1 MTARVAPADGTTMH
15 GLSDTEARARLHRD
29 GPNELPTAPPPA
41 RWRRFAAQFGS
52 VLVILL
58 LVAAAISAVLWVVE
72 RDTLLPY
79 DALAILAIVLL
90 NASLGYAQELRAESA
105 VAALRALSAPEATV
119 VRDGDRRRVAARE
132 LVVGDLLLVEAG
144 DSIPADA
151 RIAEAVALQVTEAAL
166 TGESVPV
173 SKSIVPVADDAPI
186 ADRTDMLFSGTTVVN
201 GHGRAVVRATGAR
214 TELGRVAGL
223 LDAVSAERTPLQDQ
237 LDHTGRV
244 LGVGVVCIA
253 AVVIATIFI
262 VDEVRGLAAAVD
274 VLLLGVALA
283 VAAVPE
289 GLPAI
294 VTAVLAIGVRR
305 MARRNAIVRH
315 LAAVET
321 LGSATVIASDKTG
334 TLTSNRMTVR
344 VAVTASGRASFD
356 ERGELALDA
365 LAPPQRVELEQAL
378 TAGRLANNAALQWRE
393 GELCTQGDPTE
404 SALLL
409 AARNAGLDIAALD
422 ARWPRVHE
430 HPFSSERKLM
440 STVHASDDDP
450 SARVLFVK
458 GAPDMVLV
466 RCSREVVG
474 TNLVPLTDERRDAIR
489 RLNEQLAGDA
499 LRTLAMARREL
510 GADDVIPESD
520 AIERELV
527 FLGLVGMIDP
537 PRPEAGDAVR
547 RARDAGIRTMLVTG
561 DHPRTASIIARELG
575 IAQDDRV
582 VAGPE
587 IARMS
592 DEALAAA
599 VREIAVFARVDP
611 AHKLRIVRALQANG
625 EVVAMTGDGVN
636 DAPALKAADIGV
648 AMGRSGTDVSRE
660 AADMVLAD
668 DNFATI
674 VAAVEEG
681 RAIYANIRRCLQFLL
696 SGNFGE
702 VLTMFL
708 AVALATRIGLREP
721 DGRLLLPL
729 LATQILW
736 INLLSD
742 GAPALALG
750 VDPAERGLMRARP
763 RGRSERVVSP
773 RMWLE
778 IGVLGV
784 VIALASLYVLDA
796 ALPGG
801 FVDGTGDAARARTM
815 TFTTIVLAQLFNVF
829 AARAHRRSAF
839 TDLAATHWIW
849 GAVLVSLLL
858 QVAVVHLAPLQTV
871 FRTAPLS
878 AMDWLVCTAMASA
891 VLWASE
897 LLKLADRRWRS
908 GRRGPPPPDR

>member
-1 MTARVAPADGTTMH
+1 VTARVATADIDAVH
-15 GLSDTEARARLHRD
+15 GLSDAEARARLLSD

-41 RWRRFAAQFGS
+41 RWRRFVAEFRS

-58 LVAAAISAVLWVVE
+58 LAAAAISAVLWLVE

-90 NASLGYAQELRAESA
+90 NATLGYAQEMRAESA
-105 VAALRALSAPEATV
+105 VAALRAMSAPEATV
-119 VRDGDRRRVAARE
+119 VRDGAPRRVAARE

-144 DSIPADA
+144 DTIPADA
-151 RIAEAVALQVTEAAL
+151 RIVDAAALQVTEAAL

-173 SKSIVPVADDAPI
+173 SKVVAPVAEDAPI
-186 ADRTDMLFSGTTVVN
+186 AERTGMLFSGTTAVY
-201 GHGRAVVRATGAR
+201 GHGRGVVTATGAG
-214 TELGRVAGL
+214 TELGRIAGL
-223 LDAVSAERTPLQDQ
+223 LAAVPTERTPLQDE

-253 AVVIATIFI
+253 AVVVATIFI
-262 VDEVRGLAAAVD
+262 VDEVRGLSAAMD
-274 VLLLGVALA
+274 ILLLGVALA

-305 MARRNAIVRH
+305 MARRRAIVRR

-334 TLTSNRMTVR
+334 TLTCNRMTVR
-344 VAVTASGRASFD
+344 VVVTASGRVSFD
-356 ERGELALDA
+356 ESAGAAVGALT
-365 LAPPQRVELEQAL
+365 PPQRVELERAL
-378 TAGRLANNAALQWRE
+378 TAGQLANNATLQLRD

-409 AARNAGLDIAALD
+409 AARTAELDAAAID
-422 ARWPRVHE
+422 ARWPRLHE

-440 STVHASDDDP
+440 STVHARDDDP
-450 SARVLFVK
+450 AARVLFVK
-458 GAPDMVLV
+458 GAPDKLLD
-466 RCSREVVG
+466 RCARELAGETV
-474 TNLVPLTDERRDAIR
+474 VPLTDERRDALR
-489 RLNEQLAGDA
+489 QVNEELAGEA
-499 LRTLAMARREL
+499 MRTLATAMREL
-510 GADDVIPESD
+510 EGGAQPGADAD
-520 AIERELV
+520 ALERDLV
-527 FLGLVGMIDP
+527 FLGIVGMIDP
-537 PRPEAGDAVR
+537 PRPEASDAVR
-547 RARDAGIRTMLVTG
+547 RARHAGIRTVLITG
-561 DHPRTASIIARELG
+561 DHPRTASVIARELG
-575 IAQDDRV
+575 IADDDRV

-587 IARMS
+587 LERMS
-592 DEALAAA
+592 DESLAAA
-599 VREIAVFARVDP
+599 VREISVFARVDP

-648 AMGRSGTDVSRE
+648 AMGQSGTDVSRE

-674 VAAVEEG
+674 VDAVEEG

-702 VLTMFL
+702 VLLMFL
-708 AVALATRIGLREP
+708 AVALAGRIGLRGA
-721 DGRLLLPL
+721 DGTLLLPL

-736 INLLSD
+736 VNLLSD
-742 GAPALALG
+742 GPPALALG
-750 VDPAERGLMRARP
+750 VDPAERGLMLAPP
-763 RGRSERVVSP
+763 RGRGERVISP
-773 RMWLE
+773 RMWLD

-801 FVDGTGDAARARTM
+801 FVAGVGDGPHARTM

-829 AARAHRRSAF
+829 ATRSPRRSAF
-839 TDLAATHWIW
+839 ADLRATRWIW
-849 GAVLVSLLL
+849 AAVLVSLLL
-858 QVAVVHLAPLQTV
+858 QVAVVHVAPLRSAFGTTPLD
-871 FRTAPLS
+871 RT
-878 AMDWLVCTAMASA
+878 DWLLCTAAASV
-891 VLWASE
+891 VLWVSE
-897 LLKLADRRWRS
+897 LVKLSVRWR
-908 GRRGPPPPDR
+908 RPVAA

>member
-1 MTARVAPADGTTMH
+1 MGAVAPADVDTLH
-15 GLSDTEARARLHRD
+15 GLSDAEARARLLRD

-41 RWRRFAAQFGS
+41 RWRRFISQFTS
-52 VLVILL
+52 VLVLL
-58 LVAAAISAVLWVVE
+58 LLAAAAISAGLWVVE
-72 RDTLLPY
+72 RDTLLPF

-90 NASLGYAQELRAESA
+90 NASLGYAQETRAESA

-119 VRDGDRRRVAARE
+119 VRDAERRRVAARE
-132 LVVGDLLLVEAG
+132 LVVGDLLVIEAG

-151 RIAEAVALQVTEAAL
+151 RIAEAIALQVTEAAL

-173 SKSIVPVADDAPI
+173 SKSVARIDDDAPI
-186 ADRTDMLFSGTTVVN
+186 ADRTDMLFSGTTAVY
-201 GHGRAVVRATGAR
+201 GRGRAVVTATGAH

-223 LDAVSAERTPLQDQ
+223 LHAVPTEQTPLQRE

-244 LGVGVVCIA
+244 LGVGVAGIA
-253 AVVIATIFI
+253 VVVIATIFV
-262 VDEVRGLAAAVD
+262 VDDVRGLAAVVD

-305 MARRNAIVRH
+305 MARRRAIVRR

-334 TLTSNRMTVR
+334 TLTCNQMTVR
-344 VAVTASGRASFD
+344 VVVTASGRVSFD
-356 ERGELALDA
+356 ERAEPTRDA
-365 LAPPQRVELEQAL
+365 LTTPQRVELEHAL

-393 GELCTQGDPTE
+393 GEWCAQGDPTE
-404 SALLL
+404 GALLL
-409 AARNAGLDIAALD
+409 AAAHAGLDTAALD
-422 ARWPRVHE
+422 ARWPRLHE

-440 STVHASDDDP
+440 STVHARDDDP
-450 SARVLFVK
+450 SMRMLFVK
-458 GAPDMVLV
+458 GAPDQVLD
-466 RCSREVVG
+466 RCASELTGANVI
-474 TNLVPLTDERRDAIR
+474 PLGAERRDALR
-489 RLNEQLAGDA
+489 RANEQLAGEA
-499 LRTLAMARREL
+499 LRTLATAMRALPDGEVL
-510 GADDVIPESD
+510 DADAD
-520 AIERELV
+520 AVEQDLV

-547 RARDAGIRTMLVTG
+547 RARDAGIRTMVVTG
-561 DHPRTASIIARELG
+561 DHPRTASVIARELG
-575 IAQDDRV
+575 ITRDDRV
-582 VAGPE
+582 VTGSD

-592 DEALAAA
+592 DESLATA
-599 VREIAVFARVDP
+599 VREASVFARVDP
-611 AHKLRIVRALQANG
+611 AHKLRIVRALQASG

-636 DAPALKAADIGV
+636 DAPALKAADIGI
-648 AMGRSGTDVSRE
+648 AMGLSGTDVSRE

-674 VAAVEEG
+674 VDAVAEG

-696 SGNFGE
+696 SGNIGE

-708 AVALATRIGLREP
+708 AVAFASALGLRGA

-736 INLLSD
+736 VNLLSD

-763 RGRSERVVSP
+763 RGRGERVISP
-773 RMWLE
+773 RMWVE

-784 VIALASLYVLDA
+784 VIAIASLYVLDA
-796 ALPGG
+796 TLPGG
-801 FVDGTGDAARARTM
+801 FVAGVGEASHARTM

-829 AARAHRRSAF
+829 VCRARRRSAF
-839 TDLAATHWIW
+839 VDLGATRWIW
-849 GAVLVSLLL
+849 TAVVVSVLL
-858 QVAVVHLAPLQTV
+858 QVAVVHLPPLRTA
-871 FRTAPLS
+871 FRTTALS
-878 AMDWLVCTAMASA
+878 GVDWLLCTGAASA
-891 VLWASE
+891 VLWVSE
-897 LLKLADRRWRS
+897 LLKLAQRRS
-908 GRRGPPPPDR
+908 ERRAPAPDR